1 MPTHNLINVAR
12 FHPPP
17 LQAGGCFLPPKALS
31 HCDRC
36 EICPRLLS
44 PTPTPPVTLPSAQ
57 VHPSLPA
64 CWPEQPW
71 QVLAPGLFSP
81 LLSSTP
87 RMLTSLQTLR
97 CSSLSAGSPPPHPDP
112 SPPNQSN
119 PSKIKKLHSHPP
131 LLHFHPVT
139 PSGLLSASLGH
150 QVPWHPITV
159 MVSGTLQ
166 KY

>member
-17 LQAGGCFLPPKALS
+17 LQAGGCFLPRKALS
-31 HCDRC
+31 HSDRR

-44 PTPTPPVTLPSAQ
+44 PHVTLPSAQ
-57 VHPSLPA
+57 VHSSPPA

-81 LLSSTP
+81 FLSSTP
-87 RMLTSLQTLR
+87 RMLTSQQTLH
-97 CSSLSAGSPPPHPDP
+97 CSSLSAGSPLPHPDP
-112 SPPNQSN
+112 SLPNQSN
-119 PSKIKKLHSHPP
+119 PSKTKKLHSHPP

-139 PSGLLSASLGH
+139 PSGLLSTSLGP
-150 QVPWHPITV
+150 QVPWHPIIV
-159 MVSGTLQ
+159 MVFGTLQ